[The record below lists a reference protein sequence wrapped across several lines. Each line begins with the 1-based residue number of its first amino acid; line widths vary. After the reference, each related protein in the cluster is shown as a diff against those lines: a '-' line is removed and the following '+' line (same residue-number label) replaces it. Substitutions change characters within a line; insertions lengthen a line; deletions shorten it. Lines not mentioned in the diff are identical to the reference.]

1 MPPDLMFW
9 VGVAIKMAIT
19 ALFVS
24 VATITA
30 EKLGAAVGALVAT
43 LPVSAGPVYVF
54 LALDHDAAFIS
65 ASALASLA
73 LNAATAIYV
82 TVYVLLAQRHG
93 IWISVP
99 LALAAWFAAA
109 LVFGP
114 IHWAAWAELVLNLVI
129 FVLCF
134 FIVERYGHVRMP
146 PTKRTWYG
154 FLIRAGM
161 VALLVGAVLTLS
173 FRIGPAGSGILA
185 VFPVIYTSIM
195 VILHGR
201 VGGPATAA
209 VLANAIPALA
219 GFGMALLTLHLTAVP
234 LGWPALSSSRSSY
247 RSHGTPCCTYYSA
260 NNSILKFPVE
270 CPLLTQSGHASCADE
285 CSD

>member
-9 VGVAIKMAIT
+9 IWVALKMAIT

-24 VATITA
+24 VATIVA
-30 EKLGAAVGALVAT
+30 EKLGPAVGGLVAT

-65 ASALASLA
+65 ASALTSLA

-93 IWISVP
+93 IWVSVP
-99 LALAAWFAAA
+99 LALATWFAAA

-114 IHWAAWAELVLNLVI
+114 VHWTAWTALVLNLVV

-134 FIVERYGHVRMP
+134 FIVERYGRVRMP
-146 PTKRTWYG
+146 PTKRTWYD
-154 FLIRAGM
+154 FMIRAGM
-161 VALLVGAVLTLS
+161 VALQVGVVVTLS
-173 FRIGPAGSGILA
+173 SHIGAAGSGILA

-195 VILHGR
+195 VILHSR
-201 VGGPATAA
+201 VGGRATAA
-209 VLANAIPALA
+209 VLANAIRGLA
-219 GFGMALLTLHLTAVP
+219 GFGIALLTLHLTAVP
-234 LGWPALSSSRSSY
+234 VGSGGALLVALSVSVAWNVAVYMLQR
-247 RSHGTPCCTYYSA
+247 PQ
-260 NNSILKFPVE
+260 ILN
-270 CPLLTQSGHASCADE
+270 
-285 CSD
+285 

>member
-9 VGVAIKMAIT
+9 VGVAIKMSIT

-24 VATITA
+24 VATIAA

-82 TVYVLLAQRHG
+82 TVYVLLAQQRG

-99 LALAAWFAAA
+99 LALATWFAAA
-109 LVFGP
+109 LLFGP
-114 IHWAAWAELVLNLVI
+114 VHWVAWAALVLNLII

-146 PTKRTWYG
+146 PTKRTWYD
-154 FLIRAGM
+154 FMIRAGM
-161 VALLVGAVLTLS
+161 VALLVGAVLMLS

-195 VILHGR
+195 VILHRR

-209 VLANAIPALA
+209 VLANAIPGLF

-234 LGWPALSSSRSSY
+234 LGSASALLIALFVSVAWNLMLYVLQRQQL
-247 RSHGTPCCTYYSA
+247 HT
-260 NNSILKFPVE
+260 
-270 CPLLTQSGHASCADE
+270 
-285 CSD
+285 

>member
-1 MPPDLMFW
+1 MFW
-9 VGVAIKMAIT
+9 VGVAIKMSIT

-24 VATITA
+24 VATIAA

-82 TVYVLLAQRHG
+82 TVYVLLAQRRG

-109 LVFGP
+109 LLFGP
-114 IHWAAWAELVLNLVI
+114 IHWAAWEALVLNLII

-134 FIVERYGHVRMP
+134 IVERYSHVRMP
-146 PTKRTWYG
+146 PTKRTWYD
-154 FLIRAGM
+154 FMIRAGM
-161 VALLVGAVLTLS
+161 VALLVGAVLMLS

-195 VILHGR
+195 VILHRR

-209 VLANAIPALA
+209 VLANAIPGLA
-219 GFGMALLTLHLTAVP
+219 GFGMALLTLHLAAVP
-234 LGWPALSSSRSSY
+234 LGSASALLIALFVSVAWNLMLYVLQRQQL
-247 RSHGTPCCTYYSA
+247 HT
-260 NNSILKFPVE
+260 
-270 CPLLTQSGHASCADE
+270 
-285 CSD
+285 

>member
-9 VGVAIKMAIT
+9 IGVAIKMATT

-24 VATITA
+24 VATIVA
-30 EKLGAAVGALVAT
+30 EKLGATVGALIAT

-65 ASALASLA
+65 GSALASLA
-73 LNAATAIYV
+73 LNAATAIYA
-82 TVYVLLAQRHG
+82 TVYVLLAQQHG
-93 IWISVP
+93 AWISVP
-99 LALAAWFAAA
+99 LALAAWFVAA
-109 LVFGP
+109 LLLGP
-114 IHWAAWAELVLNLVI
+114 VHWAAWAALFLNFVI

-146 PTKRTWYG
+146 PTKRTWYD
-154 FLIRAGM
+154 FVIRAGM

-185 VFPVIYTSIM
+185 VFPVIYTNIM
-195 VILHGR
+195 VILHCR

-209 VLANAIPALA
+209 VLANAIPGLA

-234 LGWPALSSSRSSY
+234 LGSAVALLIALCVSVAWNAMLYVLR
-247 RSHGTPCCTYYSA
+247 RQQLH
-260 NNSILKFPVE
+260 I
-270 CPLLTQSGHASCADE
+270 
-285 CSD
+285 

>member
-9 VGVAIKMAIT
+9 VGVAIKMAIS

-24 VATITA
+24 VATIAA

-99 LALAAWFAAA
+99 LALAVWFAAA
-109 LVFGP
+109 LLFGP
-114 IHWAAWAELVLNLVI
+114 VHWAAWAALVLNLVI
-129 FVLCF
+129 FALCF
-134 FIVERYGHVRMP
+134 FVVERYGHVRMP
-146 PTKRTWYG
+146 PTKRTWYD
-154 FLIRAGM
+154 FMIRAGM

-195 VILHGR
+195 VILHCR
-201 VGGPATAA
+201 AGGPATAA
-209 VLANAIPALA
+209 VLANAIPGLA
-219 GFGMALLTLHLTAVP
+219 GFGIALLTLHLAAVR
-234 LGWPALSSSRSSY
+234 LGSARALLIALFVSVTWNAMLYVLQRQQL
-247 RSHGTPCCTYYSA
+247 HT
-260 NNSILKFPVE
+260 
-270 CPLLTQSGHASCADE
+270 
-285 CSD
+285 

>member
-1 MPPDLMFW
+1 
-9 VGVAIKMAIT
+9 
-19 ALFVS
+19 
-24 VATITA
+24 
-30 EKLGAAVGALVAT
+30 
-43 LPVSAGPVYVF
+43 
-54 LALDHDAAFIS
+54 
-65 ASALASLA
+65 LA

-93 IWISVP
+93 VLVSVP

-109 LVFGP
+109 LLFGP
-114 IHWAAWAELVLNLVI
+114 VHWAAWAALVLNLVI

-154 FLIRAGM
+154 FMIRAGM

-234 LGWPALSSSRSSY
+234 LGSASALLIALFVSVAWNAMLYVLQRQQLN
-247 RSHGTPCCTYYSA
+247 T
-260 NNSILKFPVE
+260 
-270 CPLLTQSGHASCADE
+270 
-285 CSD
+285 